1 MPEPRFVDGVRAFA
15 DRYEAFVLDQWGVLH
30 DGAEPY
36 PGALEA
42 VAELARRGKR
52 IVLLSNSGRRADR
65 GRERLRALGFDTAL
79 FADVVSS
86 GEATW
91 QLMRAR
97 AGEPWGA
104 LGRRCVLLTHLGD
117 RGVVEGLDLEVVEDV
132 ADADF
137 VFASGLEASQTP
149 EGLRPLAEAAVAR
162 GLPMVCS
169 NPDIVAVSRGGAF
182 HHAPGAFARV
192 YEGLGGKVHY
202 VGKPHRPIY
211 EACLAALDGVDRTAI
226 VCVGDSLN
234 HDIRGAAG
242 VGLDSAFVTGGIHA
256 AEFPAGAD
264 PDAARAALARLCGE
278 AGARP
283 TWVVRALA
291 W

>member
-1 MPEPRFVDGVRAFA
+1 MPEPRFAEGLRAFA

-30 DGAEPY
+30 DGGEPY

-52 IVLLSNSGRRADR
+52 IVLLSNSGRRADK

-97 AGEPWGA
+97 PHAPWDR

-132 ADADF
+132 ARADF
-137 VFASGLEASQTP
+137 VFASGLEAWQTP
-149 EGLRPLAEAAVAR
+149 ESLRPLAEAAAAR

-169 NPDIVAVSRGGAF
+169 NPDIVAVSRGSF
-182 HHAPGAFARV
+182 HHAPGAFARI
-192 YEGLGGKVHY
+192 YEDLGGEVHY

-211 EACLAALDGVDRTAI
+211 EVCLGALEGVGRDAI
-226 VCVGDSLN
+226 VCVGDSLD

-242 VGLDSAFVTGGIHA
+242 VGLDSAFVTGGIHRD
-256 AEFPAGAD
+256 EFPPGADEAASAGAL
-264 PDAARAALARLCGE
+264 RRLCG
-278 AGARP
+278 GADAWP
-283 TWVVRALA
+283 TWVIPRLV